1 MQAVISGNVGKNV
14 EVKNILL
21 PDGSGF
27 FELAEISLS
36 VKTNPDFDDCF
47 KLRFTD
53 KLIQIAQQYILKGML
68 LSVVGQLEFEYWIE
82 RETQEHK
89 SCPVI
94 IVSEIQLPP
103 RFA

>member
-1 MQAVISGNVGKNV
+1 MQAVISGNVGKSV

-21 PDGSGF
+21 PDSSGF
-27 FELAEISLS
+27 FELAETSLS
-36 VKTNPDFDDCF
+36 VKTNPDFDDWF

-53 KLIQIAQQYILKGML
+53 KLIQVAEQYISKGML
-68 LSVVGQLEFEYWIE
+68 LSVVGHLEFEYWID
-82 RETQEHK
+82 RETQERK